1 MTYENRYE
9 CKFVVP
15 EAVAARVLRRV
26 GAWIEPDPHAA
37 SMPDHTYGIASL
49 YLDDET
55 NSLCRETREGRL
67 DRRKLRVRSYGD
79 GPLFLEVKSRR
90 DRVVR
95 KLRCPI
101 PAETL
106 PRVLAGE
113 TDGIHD
119 LSAGRRN
126 ALHEFVR
133 LVLLHRAVPRIVVR
147 YDRQAYVGIDDDRHR
162 VTFDRRLCAMPESVA
177 RVQMHDP
184 AYVTIPTGGVI
195 LELKFSDRCP
205 PWMLDTIRELQLAR
219 RSFSKYATC
228 VDALF
233 VEDRSGEH

>member
-1 MTYENRYE
+1 MRYENRYE

-26 GAWIEPDPHAA
+26 EPWVEPDPHAA
-37 SMPDHTYGIASL
+37 PRPDRTYGIASL

-55 NSLCRETREGRL
+55 NTLCRETREGRL
-67 DRRKLRVRSYGD
+67 DRCKLRVRSYGD

-101 PAETL
+101 PAEAL

-119 LSAGRRN
+119 LSAGRRQ
-126 ALHEFVR
+126 ALCEFVR
-133 LVLLHRAVPRIVVR
+133 LVLLHRAVPRITVR
-147 YDRQAYVGIDDDRHR
+147 YDRQAWVGTDDDRHR
-162 VTFDRRLCAMPESVA
+162 VTFDRRLCAMPEPGA
-177 RVQMHDP
+177 RVRMHDP
-184 AYVTIPTGGVI
+184 AYVTVPSGGVI

-228 VDALF
+228 VEALF
-233 VEDRSGEH
+233 VTDRSEEN